1 MKQLVLDAFAIA
13 ARDGRAEWYRMR
25 GSVLKNRLLDLTR
38 RSFDE
43 ADYGFERFS
52 DLVASLDEML
62 QSNYSVKPFSV
73 ELRERYRSQLEG
85 AGSVDGSA
93 LRGRIRPDLWHA
105 VVDYSPPG
113 KWVWDRQLGRAVQVD
128 TNDDVDE
135 EDVLP
140 TADRAT
146 FQQWRA
152 EFAGAHTKE
161 LRDREMSQVQEWS
174 AKGLGTS
181 ALPVHL
187 RGRWNTTM
195 RERVHDRLLGFFR
208 SCGDDPPSDLFTE
221 WQARGRVDEL
231 RSFVVRCVGL
241 MNEQE
246 LKQLSIP
253 AEIAMRAHR

>member
-1 MKQLVLDAFAIA
+1 MKQLVLDAFAIV

-25 GSVLKNRLLDLTR
+25 GSVLKNRLLDLTG

-43 ADYGFERFS
+43 GDYGFERFS

-62 QSNYSVKPFSV
+62 EADYSVKPFLV
-73 ELRERYRSQLEG
+73 ELRERYRSQFEG
-85 AGSVDGSA
+85 AGSVGGSVS
-93 LRGRIRPDLWHA
+93 RGRIRPDLWHA

-113 KWVWDRQLGRAVQVD
+113 RWVWDRKLRRAVQVGA
-128 TNDDVDE
+128 NDDVDE
-135 EDVLP
+135 GDVLP

-152 EFAGAHTKE
+152 EFASAHTE
-161 LRDREMSQVQEWS
+161 ALPDREVLQVEEWL

-187 RGRWNTTM
+187 RGRWNATT

-208 SCGDDPPSDLFTE
+208 SHGDDPPSDLFTE
-221 WQARGRVDEL
+221 WQARGRADEL